1 MIKTKKVDKKNRS
14 RKITRW
20 IVGASVYKYT
30 LFKKKIT
37 VSPHP
42 FLKLPFVCVA
52 TAWLTEQLHFL
63 WFYKIIVLRIFLHC
77 HDYRACQNIIGESLK
92 TVRTE
97 EIFM

>member
-1 MIKTKKVDKKNRS
+1 MNSWSFSLRIY
-14 RKITRW
+14 I
-20 IVGASVYKYT
+20 I
-30 LFKKKIT
+30 KKKIT
-37 VSPHP
+37 VSQNP

-92 TVRTE
+92 TVRKEDSTYLE
-97 EIFM
+97 FRN